1 MSSIKLTLN
10 IRDSVIITAKEYAK
24 KQNVSLSKIVEHY
37 LATLAEEET
46 VSAPVSD
53 WTRDLAAVNKPTPDF
68 DHKKEYRDYISDK
81 YSK

>member
-1 MSSIKLTLN
+1 MSGTKLTLN

-37 LATLAEEET
+37 LASLAEEKIIS
-46 VSAPVSD
+46 VPVSD
-53 WTRDLAAVNKPTPDF
+53 WAKDLVAVDRPTPDF
-68 DHKKEYRDYISDK
+68 DHKKEYREYLLDK